1 MYKSLINWLSKNK
14 NKIYSFSEF
23 SILCPLEIQMRITN
37 LDLPDNDLDFIYK
50 TFKDFYPYY
59 LSEHD
64 KKYTKLTHFI
74 GTSIGIFF
82 LIQFFL
88 SFNFL
93 FILYALLS
101 GYGFAWVGHF
111 FIEKNKPATF
121 KYPFYSFIGDYKM
134 YFEILQGKHK
144 IF

>member
-1 MYKSLINWLSKNK
+1 M
-14 NKIYSFSEF
+14 E
-23 SILCPLEIQMRITN
+23 R
-37 LDLPDNDLDFIYK
+37 YK

-64 KKYTKLTHFI
+64 NKYTKLMHFI

-82 LIQFFL
+82 LIKFFL
-88 SFNFL
+88 SFNFIYLL
-93 FILYALLS
+93 FALIS
-101 GYGFAWVGHF
+101 GYAFAWVGHF

-121 KYPFYSFIGDYKM
+121 KYPFYSFIGDHKM
-134 YFEILQGKHK
+134 YVEILQGKHK

>member
-1 MYKSLINWLSKNK
+1 M
-14 NKIYSFSEF
+14 E
-23 SILCPLEIQMRITN
+23 R
-37 LDLPDNDLDFIYK
+37 YK

-64 KKYTKLTHFI
+64 NKYTKLTHFI

-111 FIEKNKPATF
+111 FIEKNKTQILF
-121 KYPFYSFIGDYKM
+121 K
-134 YFEILQGKHK
+134 
-144 IF
+144 

>member
-1 MYKSLINWLSKNK
+1 M
-14 NKIYSFSEF
+14 E
-23 SILCPLEIQMRITN
+23 R
-37 LDLPDNDLDFIYK
+37 YK

-64 KKYTKLTHFI
+64 NKYTKLTHFI

-121 KYPFYSFIGDYKM
+121 KYPIYSFIGDWVMFK
-134 YFEILQGKHK
+134 EIITGEIKL
-144 IF
+144 

>member
-1 MYKSLINWLSKNK
+1 MEK
-14 NKIYSFSEF
+14 
-23 SILCPLEIQMRITN
+23 
-37 LDLPDNDLDFIYK
+37 YK

-64 KKYTKLTHFI
+64 NKHTKLMHFI

-88 SFNFL
+88 SFNFVFLL
-93 FILYALLS
+93 FAILS
-101 GYGFAWVGHF
+101 GYAFAWVGHF

-121 KYPFYSFIGDYKM
+121 TYPFFSLVSDYIM
-134 YFEILQGKHK
+134 FWEILRGKHK

>member
-1 MYKSLINWLSKNK
+1 M
-14 NKIYSFSEF
+14 E
-23 SILCPLEIQMRITN
+23 R
-37 LDLPDNDLDFIYK
+37 YK

-64 KKYTKLTHFI
+64 SKYTKLMHFI
-74 GTSIGIFF
+74 GTSIGLVF
-82 LIQFFL
+82 LINFLL

-93 FILYALLS
+93 YLLFAFIS
-101 GYGFAWVGHF
+101 GYAFAWVGHF

-121 KYPFYSFIGDYKM
+121 KYPFYSFIGDHKM
-134 YFEILQGKHK
+134 YIEILQGKHK

>member
-1 MYKSLINWLSKNK
+1 MERYKS
-14 NKIYSFSEF
+14 FE
-23 SILCPLEIQMRITN
+23 
-37 LDLPDNDLDFIYK
+37 
-50 TFKDFYPYY
+50 DFYPYY
-59 LSEHD
+59 ISEHD
-64 KKYTKLTHFI
+64 HKYTKLMHFI
-74 GTSIGIFF
+74 GTSISTYF
-82 LIQFFL
+82 LIKFIL

-121 KYPFYSFIGDYKM
+121 KYPFYSLIGDHKM
-134 YFEILQGKHK
+134 YLEILQGKHK